1 MVENQERGGDD
12 QQMKNP
18 NNSTAVLTVNLL
30 ESATGIEP
38 PPEWTSH
45 LRNQQNAERID
56 RQLNSPYYKK
66 TDFVRHN
73 KKYKPVL
80 KTCSRLARIFFDE
93 LIDHMGQDNMLAIS
107 YNDIEQA
114 FQISRPSIFPCI
126 IELAERGL
134 IIYMPGN
141 SSKSPSTFYIN
152 PKLAGLAK
160 LSHQKHMET
169 EFEKTLK
176 QQPGLIINKKKS
188 IPDGETCFNRFYD
201 ICKELGI
208 NDEDE
213 ETELGNGFTVI
224 PIADKK
230 NKFFANQIQ
239 SKQTA
244 APNPKCTKKGDAT
257 NTAKRTR
264 TKQKA
269 RSSKAIISQTTD
281 FTQDPE
287 IPFNDNLPGQIDFS
301 DLPGVMPE
309 EDEV

>member
-1 MVENQERGGDD
+1 
-12 QQMKNP
+12 MKNP

-38 PPEWTSH
+38 PPEWVSH

-141 SSKSPSTFYIN
+141 SNKNPSTFYMN

-160 LSHQKHMET
+160 LSHQKSMET
-169 EFEKTLK
+169 EFEKTLR
-176 QQPGLIINKKKS
+176 QQPGLIINEKKS
-188 IPDGETCFNRFYD
+188 IPDGETCFNKFYD
-201 ICKELGI
+201 ICTELGI
-208 NDEDE
+208 NDENE
-213 ETELGNGFTVI
+213 ETELGNDFTVI

-230 NKFFANQIQ
+230 NRFFANQIQ
-239 SKQTA
+239 SKKTA
-244 APNPKCTKKGDAT
+244 APNPKSNKKGDAT
-257 NTAKRTR
+257 NTAKNRHTD
-264 TKQKA
+264 TP
-269 RSSKAIISQTTD
+269 SKSKTSISQNYTKNQQCKPG
-281 FTQDPE
+281 FENDP
-287 IPFNDNLPGQIDFS
+287 DS
-301 DLPGVMPE
+301 AY
-309 EDEV
+309 

>member
-1 MVENQERGGDD
+1 
-12 QQMKNP
+12 MKNP
-18 NNSTAVLTVNLL
+18 NNSTAVLTINLL

-301 DLPGVMPE
+301 DLPGIIPE
-309 EDEV
+309 GEDDEKSAN

>member
-1 MVENQERGGDD
+1 
-12 QQMKNP
+12 MKNP

-38 PPEWTSH
+38 PPEWVSH

-66 TDFVRHN
+66 VDFVRHN

-93 LIDHMGQDNMLAIS
+93 LVDHMGQDNMLAIS

-114 FQISRPSIFPCI
+114 FQMSRPSIFPCI

-141 SSKSPSTFYIN
+141 SNKNPSTFYIN

-169 EFEKTLK
+169 EFEKVLR
-176 QQPGLIINKKKS
+176 QQPELIINKKKS
-188 IPDGETCFNRFYD
+188 IPDGEACCNRFYD
-201 ICKELGI
+201 ICEELGI
-208 NDEDE
+208 NDNEDE
-213 ETELGNGFTVI
+213 ETVGDDFTII

-230 NKFFANQIQ
+230 NRFFANQIQ
-239 SKQTA
+239 SKKTA
-244 APNPKCTKKGDAT
+244 APNPRTKKGDAT
-257 NTAKRTR
+257 NTARKGTGAKTKTR
-264 TKQKA
+264 L
-269 RSSKAIISQTTD
+269 SKASIPQHPD

>member
-1 MVENQERGGDD
+1 
-12 QQMKNP
+12 MKNP
-18 NNSTAVLTVNLL
+18 TNSTAVLTVNLL
-30 ESATGIEP
+30 ENATGVEP
-38 PPEWTSH
+38 PSEWTSH
-45 LRNQQNAERID
+45 LSNQQNAERID

-169 EFEKTLK
+169 EFEKTLR

-213 ETELGNGFTVI
+213 ETELGIGNGFTVI

-230 NKFFANQIQ
+230 NKFFVNQIQ

-244 APNPKCTKKGDAT
+244 APNPKRTKKGDAAS
-257 NTAKRTR
+257 TA
-264 TKQKA
+264 TKQTRQAAQSPKKSIT
-269 RSSKAIISQTTD
+269 RKQSKKQYSKTD
-281 FTQDPE
+281 FENDPE
-287 IPFNDNLPGQIDFS
+287 IPFNDVNMQNSTETEQLAGQMSALP
-301 DLPGVMPE
+301 
-309 EDEV
+309 